1 MAFKKKKKV
10 NFQQI
15 LYLFASMPDQD
26 NPDNHL

>member
-1 MAFKKKKKV
+1 MAFKKKKV

-26 NPDNHL
+26 NQDNHL